1 MGRFVRWATVSG
13 PAPGQTGAMHP
24 HLAKA
29 GVAGL
34 APADAAATT
43 LLFAS
48 QNRLI
53 ERLPH
58 ADRERLLAQ
67 CDRVALP
74 LSGVLCA
81 PGLASEYA
89 YFPLSGLIS
98 MALRADSH
106 PGLEV
111 GMVGRE
117 GMLGLPLALG
127 VASVPL
133 RATVQGAGTAWR
145 IAPAALQRQMARS
158 SALRGVLNRYVF
170 VCMAELA
177 TGAACQ
183 RFHLIGPRLARRLLM
198 SLDRAGTQDFHVT
211 QEFLANML
219 GVRRVGV
226 TTAAGALQ
234 RSGVIE
240 YHRGELTVLNRPA
253 LEAAACSC
261 YARDRQSYARLMA

>member
-1 MGRFVRWATVSG
+1 
-13 PAPGQTGAMHP
+13 MHP
-24 HLAKA
+24 HLVTA
-29 GVAGL
+29 GAAGP
-34 APADAAATT
+34 APAYAAAPTT
-43 LLFAS
+43 LPSALPAL
-48 QNRLI
+48 QNQLI
-53 ERLPH
+53 ERLP
-58 ADRERLLAQ
+58 AAVRERLLAQ
-67 CDRVALP
+67 CDCVVLP
-74 LSGVLCA
+74 LSGVLCT
-81 PGLASEYA
+81 PGQASEHA
-89 YFPLSGLIS
+89 YFPVSGVIS
-98 MALRADSH
+98 MALRADNH

-145 IAPAALQRQMARS
+145 IAAATLQREVAHS
-158 SALRGVLNRYVF
+158 SVLRGLLNRYVF
-170 VCMAELA
+170 VRMAELA

-183 RFHLIGPRLARRLLM
+183 RFHPIGPRLARRLLM
-198 SLDRAGTQDFHVT
+198 SQDRAGTHRFHVT

-240 YHRGELTVLNRPA
+240 YHRGELTVLNRPR

-261 YARDRQSYARLMA
+261 YARDRQSYAELMA